1 MQVICLLQVRE
12 LYFGITNGI
21 KMRIKTGVS
30 IDKDLFDKAE
40 KIAKE
45 LGISRSR
52 LFSMGLQEMILQQEN
67 RRLFERL
74 NSALEKI
81 YPDPEEEKHIR
92 QMKEYHRKQFPG
104 D

>member
-1 MQVICLLQVRE
+1 
-12 LYFGITNGI
+12 
-21 KMRIKTGVS
+21 MRIKTGIS

-40 KIAKE
+40 KMARE

-52 LFSMGLQEMILQQEN
+52 LFSMGLQEIIGKQEN

-74 NSALEKI
+74 NRALEKI
-81 YPDPEEEKHIR
+81 YPDTEEEKHIR
-92 QMKEYHRKQFPG
+92 QMKEYHRKLFSS